1 MSMTW
6 QGWVTVLS
14 MAWRKALLRG
24 VSLSMSKYDVVA
36 KRGFWELLG
45 ICSSC
50 SCSCS
55 SMTIHSEL
63 PVSGS
68 SLSWKA
74 RWVDSELMA
83 RVALKRRSGRGV
95 CVRVRVKRVSR
106 EWRES
111 FVGIREAMEVGL
123 ETCWAI
129 SDFER
134 RRFYLREWRV
144 LQTCFDL
151 EYGLLLHIRHL
162 KKKKNTL
169 FVFGLKVF
177 LLSQNT
183 TISPPSTC

>member
-24 VSLSMSKYDVVA
+24 ESLSMSKYDVVA
-36 KRGFWELLG
+36 KRDFWELFG

-74 RWVDSELMA
+74 R
-83 RVALKRRSGRGV
+83 
-95 CVRVRVKRVSR
+95 
-106 EWRES
+106 
-111 FVGIREAMEVGL
+111 
-123 ETCWAI
+123 
-129 SDFER
+129 
-134 RRFYLREWRV
+134 
-144 LQTCFDL
+144 
-151 EYGLLLHIRHL
+151 
-162 KKKKNTL
+162 
-169 FVFGLKVF
+169 
-177 LLSQNT
+177 
-183 TISPPSTC
+183 

>member
-24 VSLSMSKYDVVA
+24 ESLSMSKYDVVA
-36 KRGFWELLG
+36 KRGFWELFG

-111 FVGIREAMEVGL
+111 FAGIREAMEVGL

-129 SDFER
+129 SNDGVSTWESEGFCR
-134 RRFYLREWRV
+134 LV
-144 LQTCFDL
+144 LTLNMAYYYIVTIFFFF
-151 EYGLLLHIRHL
+151 L
-162 KKKKNTL
+162 KY
-169 FVFGLKVF
+169 
-177 LLSQNT
+177 
-183 TISPPSTC
+183 TICIWS